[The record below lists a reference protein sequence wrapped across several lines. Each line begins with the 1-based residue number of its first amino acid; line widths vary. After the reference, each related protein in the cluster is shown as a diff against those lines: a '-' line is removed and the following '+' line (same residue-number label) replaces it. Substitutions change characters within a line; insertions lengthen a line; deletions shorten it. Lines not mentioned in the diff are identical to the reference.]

1 MVLLFHGANKDAW
14 DGCGQTALQIAA
26 TYGEAAVVNLLL
38 RLEADRSAASYA
50 RLPHHITEAASGCL
64 HIPVVEVPLCST
76 VCCEYK
82 DEISDGKRDA
92 AKPQAP
98 AETCKPPLLKEACE
112 DQSVQGFTLEDGR
125 CHKGGTHEAAKYG
138 NLAELFEILQHG
150 MDINSRCENG
160 YTAIHRKAKCGDTSA
175 VNWLLES
182 GANVTVWG
190 DWQQTTLHVAAAYGR
205 QGVVMVLLFHGA
217 DKDAWDGCGQTA
229 LQIAATCGE
238 AAVKYGGKKV
248 YVADKVEDVTR
259 QSPRKFDVA
268 ASGQGI

>member
-1 MVLLFHGANKDAW
+1 ML
-14 DGCGQTALQIAA
+14 
-26 TYGEAAVVNLLL
+26 
-38 RLEADRSAASYA
+38 ASV
-50 RLPHHITEAASGCL
+50 T
-64 HIPVVEVPLCST
+64 
-76 VCCEYK
+76 
-82 DEISDGKRDA
+82 
-92 AKPQAP
+92 
-98 AETCKPPLLKEACE
+98 
-112 DQSVQGFTLEDGR
+112 
-125 CHKGGTHEAAKYG
+125 KGGTHEAAKYG

-238 AAVKYGGKKV
+238 AAVVNLLLWLGTDRSAAGYGKMPLELVLACNRRAVLDILSRICPEYHGAV
-248 YVADKVEDVTR
+248 LPFADK
-259 QSPRKFDVA
+259 
-268 ASGQGI
+268 ASKNIVYCEIHVIELLKYLPPPPSYFSLYWSHFHM